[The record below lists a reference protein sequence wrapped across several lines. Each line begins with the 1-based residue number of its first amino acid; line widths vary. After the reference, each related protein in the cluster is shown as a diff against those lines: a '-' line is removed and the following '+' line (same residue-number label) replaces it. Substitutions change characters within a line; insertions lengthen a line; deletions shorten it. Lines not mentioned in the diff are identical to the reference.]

1 MSTLSK
7 RTGSEKAKFKITA
20 KREHD
25 FTLVLSG
32 ISELTREVQDAFFEA
47 GCDDATL
54 SMRCGRPFLTF
65 SRTAPSLKD
74 AILSAISDVKKAN
87 IGAEVLRI
95 DCCNLVTQSEIA
107 HKIGRTRQLVHQYIT
122 GERGP
127 GGFPPPA
134 CNVSDDGD
142 APLWYWCEVAYW
154 LYQNNM
160 ITEEALRDARAL
172 SLINDVLELNYQ
184 KKIEPKLTKEV
195 LEYIGSYCDNSMA

>member
-7 RTGSEKAKFKITA
+7 RTGSEKGRYKVTT
-20 KREHD
+20 KRDHD
-25 FTLVLSG
+25 FTLVLRG
-32 ISELTREVQDAFFEA
+32 IKKLTQEVQDAFFEA

-65 SRTAPSLKD
+65 TRTAPSLKD
-74 AILSAISDVKKAN
+74 AILSAIRDVKKAN

-95 DCCNLVTQSEIA
+95 DVCNLVTQSEIA
-107 HKIGRTRQLVHQYIT
+107 HKIGRTRQLVHQYIA

-134 CNVSDDGD
+134 CHVSDDHD
-142 APLWYWCEVAYW
+142 APLWYWCEVAQW

-160 ITEEALRDARAL
+160 ITEDTLKDARAL

-184 KKIEPKLTKEV
+184 KKNEPKLTKEV
-195 LEYIGSYCDNSMA
+195 LDFIGSHCDS

>member
-7 RTGSEKAKFKITA
+7 RNGRKTGRHKKGPVK
-20 KREHD
+20 EHD

-32 ISELTREVQDAFFEA
+32 ITELTPEVQDALFEA

-54 SMRCGRPFLTF
+54 SMCCGRPFLTF
-65 SRTAPSLKD
+65 TRAAPALKD
-74 AILSAISDVKKAN
+74 AIFSAIRDVKKAN
-87 IGAEVLRI
+87 VGAEVLRI
-95 DCCNLVTQSEIA
+95 DVCNLVTQSEIA
-107 HKIGRTRQLVHQYIT
+107 HKIGRTRQLVHQYVT

-134 CNVSDDGD
+134 CNVSDDAD
-142 APLWYWCEVAYW
+142 SPMWYWCDVAHW

-160 ITEEALRDARAL
+160 ITEEALQDAQAL
-172 SLINDVLELNYQ
+172 SLINDVLGLNYQ

-195 LEYIGSYCDNSMA
+195 LEHIGSLR